1 MQTPALPG
9 FFYTHFILALITGLY
24 TELSTTHFFAIV
36 IVFFWRTTSPTPGF
50 ISGRPVTYPRCL
62 MAWLYLITAG
72 VLEVIWAYSMKQ
84 SGGFS
89 RLIPSIIT
97 VLTMIAS
104 FGLLAAAM
112 RVLPLGTSYSIWTG
126 IGAVGAFLGGVFFL
140 GESFNA
146 LRVIAALL
154 IISGLV
160 LMKFSGE

>member
-1 MQTPALPG
+1 
-9 FFYTHFILALITGLY
+9 
-24 TELSTTHFFAIV
+24 
-36 IVFFWRTTSPTPGF
+36 
-50 ISGRPVTYPRCL
+50 

-72 VLEVIWAYSMKQ
+72 VLEVVWAYSMKQ
-84 SGGFS
+84 SVGFS

-112 RVLPLGTSYSIWTG
+112 RVLPLGTAYTIWTG
-126 IGAVGAFLGGVFFL
+126 IGAVGAFLVGVFFL
-140 GESFNA
+140 GESLNA
-146 LRVIAALL
+146 LRTIAALL